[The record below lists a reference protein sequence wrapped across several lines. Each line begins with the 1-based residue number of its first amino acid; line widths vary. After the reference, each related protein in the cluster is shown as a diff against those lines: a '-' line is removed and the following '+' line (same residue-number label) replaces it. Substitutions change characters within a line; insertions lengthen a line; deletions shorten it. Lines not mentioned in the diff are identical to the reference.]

1 MSLVTM
7 RTAHQPRFKF
17 ARLVKFALLAALFTL
32 AVLYLLPK
40 EGVQD
45 SDTRGERNMAAQPE

>member
-1 MSLVTM
+1 MPLVTM

-17 ARLVKFALLAALFTL
+17 ARLIRFALLVALFTL

-40 EGVQD
+40 EGVED
-45 SDTRGERNMAAQPE
+45 SNTRGERSTAVQTE